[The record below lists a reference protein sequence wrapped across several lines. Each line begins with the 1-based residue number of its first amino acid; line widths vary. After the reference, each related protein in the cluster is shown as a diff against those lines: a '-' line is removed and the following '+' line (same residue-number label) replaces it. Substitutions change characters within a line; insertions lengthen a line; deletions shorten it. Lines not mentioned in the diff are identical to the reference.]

1 MLLLHHHS
9 IKDGEKRMA
18 GFLIF
23 FHSCTSLFLNR
34 ERLTAIG
41 QLRRQSPHY
50 HQGLMKQIALGALI
64 ASQSSVVIWVELRVW
79 RGIQGWLDSLQ
90 SAVRNRQETFY
101 QLVCRRQN
109 GTSTAPAMHKAGQR
123 HRSRMLSPSLRW
135 LLLCYNSISII
146 KVRLLFALSGL
157 NHGQLSYLVVD
168 KQVWVEYEAN
178 DFSFSSQAKVIIYEE
193 GIYEVH

>member
-1 MLLLHHHS
+1 MEVCVLLWWCNNSVKDAVVATLHHS

-50 HQGLMKQIALGALI
+50 HQGLMKQIALGALN
-64 ASQSSVVIWVELRVW
+64 ASQSSVAIWVELRV
-79 RGIQGWLDSLQ
+79 RMGIQGWLDSLQ

-123 HRSRMLSPSLRW
+123 HRSQMLSPRLRW
-135 LLLCYNSISII
+135 HAITLSPSSRSGYCLLCLGWIM
-146 KVRLLFALSGL
+146 A
-157 NHGQLSYLVVD
+157 
-168 KQVWVEYEAN
+168 
-178 DFSFSSQAKVIIYEE
+178 SSPT
-193 GIYEVH
+193 